1 MLRDDALYGRWAVA
15 AYFFANGFVTGSW
28 APEIPVLV
36 ARFSLSE
43 TALGLLIVV
52 FGVGA
57 VLAMPVCGYLIGRYG
72 SRPVARITGV
82 LCCLS
87 LIGIGAAPG
96 IPFVVPAL
104 FFFGAMLGSMD
115 VAMNSNAVVVER
127 RLQKAIMSSSH
138 GFWSLGGFA
147 GAGLGGLMVEN
158 WGHVAHIA
166 VVTVFSLVL
175 VLVTMPLL
183 IAENRPAVKAEGGRG
198 GFPRS
203 ALVYVTGV
211 IALFCMMP
219 EGAVLDWAALYLQ
232 QEMGADYFTASLP
245 FTAFAGVMAVMRFL
259 GDGVRN
265 RLGAVKTMRI
275 SAGVACIGMLG
286 AGLASTPLL
295 ATLAFALAGLGVAN
309 MVPIVFSAAGN
320 QPGISPAAGMS
331 VATTI
336 GYSGI
341 LFAPSLVGFIAEHT
355 GFAPV
360 FLGFSVLLAVVLLM
374 ADLVRP
380 ADGISPQPAP
390 ST

>member
-1 MLRDDALYGRWAVA
+1 MQAQNALYGRWAVA
-15 AYFFANGFVTGSW
+15 AFFFANGFVTGSW
-28 APEIPVLV
+28 APEVPVLV

-43 TALGLLIVV
+43 TALGLLILA

-57 VLAMPVCGYLIGRYG
+57 VLAMPICGYLIGRFG
-72 SRPVARITGV
+72 SRPVSRVAGV

-87 LIGIGAAPG
+87 LAGIAAAPS
-96 IPFVVPAL
+96 VPLVAAAL
-104 FFFGAMLGSMD
+104 IFFGAMLGGMD

-127 RLQKAIMSSSH
+127 RLQRAIMSSSH

-147 GAGLGGLMVEN
+147 GAGVGGLMVEQ
-158 WGHVAHIA
+158 WGYVAHISI
-166 VVTVFSLVL
+166 VTVFALLLVFAAMPFL
-175 VLVTMPLL
+175 V
-183 IAENRPAVKAEGGRG
+183 AENRPVVSAEGGRRG
-198 GFPRS
+198 LPRS
-203 ALVYVTGV
+203 ALVYITGL
-211 IALFCMMP
+211 IALFCMVP

-232 QEMGADYFTASLP
+232 QEMGADYSTASLP

-265 RLGAVKTMRI
+265 RLGAVSTMRV
-275 SAGVACIGMLG
+275 SAGVAALGMLG
-286 AGLASTPLL
+286 AGLAPNALL
-295 ATLAFALAGLGVAN
+295 ATLAFAFAGLGVAN

-331 VATTI
+331 VATTM

-341 LFAPSLVGFIAEHT
+341 LFAPSLIGFIAEHT
-355 GFAPV
+355 GFSPIFIGFALVLGIV
-360 FLGFSVLLAVVLLM
+360 FIM

-380 ADGISPQPAP
+380 ADHIAPQPAP